1 MAKLQSRL
9 SVAPPAAPSGRLQVN
24 NRRRRSV
31 ANRQRS
37 HGFLNSVLRVTFLYT
52 RTRNFG
58 GGCGLFHVIL
68 RREGNDAV

>member
-1 MAKLQSRL
+1 MMAKLQSRL
-9 SVAPPAAPSGRLQVN
+9 GVQVN
-24 NRRRRSV
+24 RIAVKATDNFR
-31 ANRQRS
+31 N
-37 HGFLNSVLRVTFLYT
+37 GFLNSVLRVTFLYT